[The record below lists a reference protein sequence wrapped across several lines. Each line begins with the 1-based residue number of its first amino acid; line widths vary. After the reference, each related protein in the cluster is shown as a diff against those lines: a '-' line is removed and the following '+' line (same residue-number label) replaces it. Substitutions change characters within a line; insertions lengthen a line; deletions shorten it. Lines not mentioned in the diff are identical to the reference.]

1 MSLSS
6 DTLSVD
12 PGSTQ
17 PLSISVTNRGAER
30 DNFEL
35 QVEGLDPAWTTM
47 PVESI
52 VIDPGETQVHKALI
66 RPPRDSESAAG
77 SYPFLVQVRSLN
89 SGDAQS
95 AEAVLEVSAFHQISM
110 SAEPKRV
117 VMGGL
122 KPTAAFDVSVINLGN
137 TEHELQV
144 FASEP
149 ENEVNFAFEQ
159 EKIRVGPGQQ
169 RNIGV
174 TAGTRRSA
182 LLANGKLYG
191 AAFSARSTSNPTI
204 AAYAQA
210 QIELRPVMTPAPF
223 FTVIGLLGLGI
234 AWFATIPKPPRIELF
249 TPDHTEVK
257 VGEQVILNYE
267 VTDASTITLFVNDE
281 LYKTTSE
288 GAGNIT
294 FAPNDPG
301 KYTLRLEAKRNEK
314 RVMKVITLNVAP
326 PDVIPKPEILGFKVS
341 KTSLSEGEPITV
353 TFQVNSATTKVEI
366 RPIGL
371 FPAPDQSSATFK
383 PNWMGSADVV
393 IIATNAS
400 GEEVV
405 RSINV
410 TVKPLLPEIA
420 SLALSSSKAVGP
432 DAKITVRWTLKNCAR
447 AELEFDGT
455 VVPVDSNAG
464 SRELV
469 VNKSGTVVIRAWDS
483 KGKQVTKSVPIEW
496 QPEAAPEDPASP
508 GGTTP
513 VTPPSG
519 TGQASDT
526 PTNT

>member
-17 PLSISVTNRGAER
+17 PLSISVTNRGAEK

-35 QVEGLDPAWTTM
+35 QVEGLDPAWTTV

-52 VIDPGETQVHKALI
+52 VIEPGETQVHKALI

-77 SYPFLVQVRSLN
+77 SYPFVVLVRSLN
-89 SGDAQS
+89 SGDSQS
-95 AEAVLEVSAFHQISM
+95 VEAVLEVSAFHQISM
-110 SAEPKRV
+110 NAEPKRV

-122 KPTAAFDVSVINLGN
+122 KPTAGFDISVINLGN
-137 TEHELQV
+137 TEHELQL

-149 ENEVNFAFEQ
+149 ENEVGFSIEQ

-169 RNIGV
+169 RNITV
-174 TAGTRRSA
+174 TASTRRSA

-191 AAFSARSTSNPTI
+191 AAFSARSTLNPTV

-210 QIELRPVMTPAPF
+210 QIELRPVMTLAPF
-223 FTVIGLLGLGI
+223 FTVIGILALGV
-234 AWFATIPKPPRIELF
+234 AWFATIPKPPKIELF
-249 TPDHTEVK
+249 KPDQTEVK
-257 VGEQVILNYE
+257 VGEQVILNYQ
-267 VTDASTITLFVNDE
+267 VSDASTITLFVNNE

-294 FAPNDPG
+294 FSPNDPG

-314 RVMKVITLNVAP
+314 LVTRAITLNVAP
-326 PDVIPKPEILGFKVS
+326 PDEIPKPEILGFKVS
-341 KTSLSEGEPITV
+341 QSSLLEGEPLTV
-353 TFQVNSATTKVEI
+353 NFSVNSATTKVEI

-371 FPAPDQSSATFK
+371 FPGLDQSSATFK

-393 IIATNAS
+393 IIATNSA
-400 GEEVV
+400 GEEVT
-405 RSINV
+405 RSIRV

-420 SLALSSSKAVGP
+420 SASLSSAKATGP
-432 DAKITVRWTLKNCAR
+432 DAKITVRWTLKNCSR
-447 AELEFDGT
+447 AEMEFDGA
-455 VVPVDSNAG
+455 VVPIDANSG
-464 SRELV
+464 SRELI
-469 VNKSGTVVIRAWDS
+469 VNKSGTVIIRGWDS
-483 KGKQVTKSVPIEW
+483 KGKPVTKSLPIEW
-496 QPEAAPEDPASP
+496 QPAAPEDPASP
-508 GGTTP
+508 GGATP

-519 TGQASDT
+519 TGQSTDT